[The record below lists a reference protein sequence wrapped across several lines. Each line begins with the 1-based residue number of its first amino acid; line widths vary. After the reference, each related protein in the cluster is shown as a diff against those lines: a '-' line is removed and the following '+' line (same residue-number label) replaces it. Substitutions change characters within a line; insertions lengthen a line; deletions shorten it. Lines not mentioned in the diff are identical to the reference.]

1 MNWLRRQMM
10 GRYGRLDQLNIFLFI
25 AVLLLALVRTILNLI
40 FHFTVVGIF
49 NSISGH
55 ISSTFYSVLFGLQ
68 IACIVILFLR
78 IMSRDIEKRTRE
90 NQKFMNRWY
99 NIKDWSAFRKK
110 KKEENREGKTL
121 YKCPICRKVIRVPLG
136 RGRIEIT
143 CPNCKHKFVKKT

>member
-55 ISSTFYSVLFGLQ
+55 ISSTFYYVLFGLQ